1 MKLVENEEK
10 LIEQAVEGDEIA
22 FQTLFGAY
30 QNAIYNFIFRMLG
43 NEDESADATQEVF
56 FKVYKKLSSLRNPNF
71 FSTWLFS
78 IAKNEAITM
87 TRRRKTKDHASL
99 SDVDERMLPRPAS
112 PDQMINPDVQVQ
124 NKEFEMIFQT
134 ALNEIPEIYRVA
146 FVLGVIE
153 EMPYEKVAKIIG
165 CTVGNVK
172 SRVFRARAHLANI
185 LKKEYAIGP
194 A

>member
-10 LIEQAVEGDEIA
+10 VIEQAVNGDQMA
-22 FQTLFGAY
+22 FQTLFKAY
-30 QNAIYNFIFRMLG
+30 QNVIYNFIYRMLG

-56 FKVYKKLSSLRNPNF
+56 FKVYKRLSSLRNPNF

-112 PDQMINPDVQVQ
+112 PDRMANPDVQVS
-124 NKEFEMIFQT
+124 NKEFESIFQK
-134 ALNEIPEIYRVA
+134 ALTEIPEIYRVA
-146 FVLGVIE
+146 FVLGVVE
-153 EMPYEKVAKIIG
+153 GLPYEKVAEIVG

-185 LKKEYAIGP
+185 LKKEYSISP

>member
-10 LIEQAVEGDEIA
+10 LIEQAVNGDEMA
-22 FQTLFGAY
+22 FQTLFRAY
-30 QNAIYNFIFRMLG
+30 QNVIYNFIYRMLG
-43 NEDESADATQEVF
+43 NEDESSDATQEVF
-56 FKVYKKLSSLRNPNF
+56 FKVYKRLSSLRNPNF

-87 TRRRKTKDHASL
+87 TRRRKTKNHSSL
-99 SDVDERMLPRPAS
+99 SDVDERALPRPAN
-112 PDQMINPDVQVQ
+112 PDQMVNPEVQVQ

-134 ALNEIPEIYRVA
+134 ALNDIPDIYRVA
-146 FVLGVIE
+146 FVLGVVEGI
-153 EMPYEKVAKIIG
+153 PYEKVADIVG

-172 SRVFRARAHLANI
+172 SRVFRARAHLAKI
-185 LKKEYAIGP
+185 LKKEYAISP